1 MISRKSS
8 QATAEAMPRS
18 RTCQPSSQRYI
29 VRVWYCRSEP
39 PRAGVVSKSRGSV
52 KICSPPMV
60 EVMITKITVG
70 RISGTVSEMKR
81 RTRPAPSSAA
91 DS

>member
-1 MISRKSS
+1 MIRKSS
-8 QATAEAMPRS
+8 HATAEAMPRS
-18 RTCQPSSQRYI
+18 RTRQPSSQRYI

-39 PRAGVVSKSRGSV
+39 PRPWVSKSRGSA

-60 EVMITKITVG
+60 EVMTTKISVG
-70 RISGTVSEMKR
+70 RIIGTVIDR
-81 RTRPAPSSAA
+81 NWRTRPAPSSAA